1 MKRKYLVAACVAAM
15 ILGGCGSAETTEN
28 SIFDKEPITATAY
41 AGQADG
47 SEAGQTEDNG
57 AGQNDASQA
66 DGATS
71 ETGADACAT
80 EDYTEQIKSEIAAIA
95 AGGNLSDELEMVSD
109 LFDQYDD
116 MRMDAETQTEMNWK
130 AQWGTQVWVSE
141 VESLMER
148 IENCGNSSAIEQI
161 KPAFKDWSSNVD
173 AMAQKM
179 SYSYEGGSIQG
190 MIVLQNKGIL
200 YRNEAFALASTLADL
215 NGDVAFTFP
224 ARDSYGFYGD
234 FASGEYVILTEGM
247 ESGSYS
253 VLISTK
259 DGGEIT
265 GYGFQAD
272 GDAFGSTDGE
282 LTFASDDDSVSG
294 TLSYSA
300 MGANLSVTESTNDA
314 FPAGSSYEFSFHN

>member
-15 ILGGCGSAETTEN
+15 ILGGCGNTETTEN
-28 SIFDKEPITATAY
+28 SIFEKEPVTAVAD

-47 SEAGQTEDNG
+47 A
-57 AGQNDASQA
+57 A
-66 DGATS
+66 S
-71 ETGADACAT
+71 ETGAGAGAS
-80 EDYTEQIKSEIAAIA
+80 EDYTAEIKSEIAGIA
-95 AGGNLSDELEMVSD
+95 AAGNLSEELEMVSD
-109 LFDQYDD
+109 RFEQYDD
-116 MRMDAETQTEMNWK
+116 MRMDAETQTEMNEK
-130 AQWGTQVWVSE
+130 SQWGTLVWVTE

-161 KPAFKDWSSNVD
+161 KPAFKEWSANVD
-173 AMAQKM
+173 AMAEKM
-179 SYSYEGGSIQG
+179 SYIYEGGSIQG
-190 MIVLQNKGIL
+190 MIIQQNKAIL

-215 NGDVAFTFP
+215 NGDVDFTFP
-224 ARDSYGFYGD
+224 TRDPYGYYGD
-234 FASGEYVILTEGM
+234 FASGEYLILTEGM
-247 ESGSYS
+247 ESGSYN
-253 VLISTK
+253 VLISKK
-259 DGGEIT
+259 DAGEIT